1 MVEVRSVDSR
11 RDLSAFLR
19 VPWRVYDGDATW
31 VPPLLAERRRHVGRA
46 NPFVRRAQVML
57 FVAWRDGAA
66 VGRVS
71 AQLDPMAQP
80 SDAPAVGHFGL
91 LEATDREAMGALLRA
106 AEDALRRAG
115 AARVEGPYSLSINDE
130 SGLLVDGFDR
140 PPRLLMN
147 YAPPWYGEALAE
159 LGYAKATDLLAYRF
173 TVSRPLPRRALRVA
187 EETAGLP
194 DVAERPLD
202 PRRLRRDMRAVI
214 EIFNDAWAGN
224 RGFVPMTD
232 ADLEYLT
239 KSLKPALD
247 ARLVRLV
254 EVGGEPAAMIVALPD
269 LNQAIRDLDG
279 RLLPFGWARLLWRLR
294 RRPPRDGR
302 VLLMGV
308 RRRYHGTPLSAG
320 LAALSI
326 ARLHAAAQAAGMR
339 EIELSWVLE
348 DNRPTIRLID
358 LVGAEFDKR
367 YRLYSKDLA

>member
-1 MVEVRSVDSR
+1 MTQANREQMTLALIGAPTDVGASVRGAN
-11 RDLSAFLR
+11 LGPEALR
-19 VPWRVYDGDATW
+19 VAGI
-31 VPPLLAERRRHVGRA
+31 
-46 NPFVRRAQVML
+46 
-57 FVAWRDGAA
+57 
-66 VGRVS
+66 
-71 AQLDPMAQP
+71 
-80 SDAPAVGHFGL
+80 
-91 LEATDREAMGALLRA
+91 EA
-106 AEDALRRAG
+106 
-115 AARVEGPYSLSINDE
+115 
-130 SGLLVDGFDR
+130 
-140 PPRLLMN
+140 
-147 YAPPWYGEALAE
+147 ALAE